1 MNYSRKELGDL
12 AKELHVMRDTLE
24 KVIRLAEI
32 LGDLGSDEAFKGRF
46 ALKGGTAINLMVF
59 DLPRLST
66 DIDLN
71 LSENISREEL
81 PEVRKKLKE
90 NLLSYMEE
98 SGYTLDEKSRA
109 TFSLDS
115 LLFGYTN
122 VAGNRDRLKMDLNY
136 SLRAHVLPLCTETSK
151 PAFLPKFSTTIV
163 HPVEIY
169 ASKTIALMTR
179 AAPRDLYDMNHF
191 VHNIR
196 MRPEKAELYRKAT
209 MFYLAVSSDVA
220 PVNPNF
226 DAMDNIVQN
235 HVFRELL
242 PVMRD
247 RESFELGSAKRDVK
261 AFLREHIAPTE
272 NEMRFLKEFRK
283 GEYHPELIFDSPEI
297 LSRLRNHPMALWKI
311 QTYRKAREKESLV
324 R

>member
-1 MNYSRKELGDL
+1 MKYSRKELGDL
-12 AKELHVMRDTLE
+12 AKGLHVMRDTLE
-24 KVIRLAEI
+24 KMIRLAEV
-32 LGDLGSDEAFKGRF
+32 LEDLEKDDVLRGRF

-71 LSENISREEL
+71 LSENVPREDVS
-81 PEVRKKLKE
+81 EVRKELRE
-90 NLLSYMEE
+90 NILSYMKE
-98 SGYTLDEKSRA
+98 SGYDLDEKSRA
-109 TFSLDS
+109 TFTLDS
-115 LLFGYTN
+115 LLFDYTN

-136 SLRAHVLPLCTETSK
+136 SLRAHVLPLCHETSK
-151 PAFLPKFSTTIV
+151 PDFLPKFSTTIV

-169 ASKTIALMTR
+169 ASKTVALMTR

-191 VHNIR
+191 VRNIN
-196 MRPEKAELYRKAT
+196 MKPEKAELYRKAT
-209 MFYLAVSSDVA
+209 MFYLAISSDVA
-220 PVNPNF
+220 PVYPDF
-226 DAMDNIVQN
+226 DAMDSIVQN

-247 RESFELGSAKRDVK
+247 RESFELGTAKRDVK
-261 AFLREHIAPTE
+261 AFLQENIAPTE

-283 GEYHPELIFDSPEI
+283 GEYHPELVFDSPEMV
-297 LSRLRNHPMALWKI
+297 SRLENHPMALWKI
-311 QTYRKAREKESLV
+311 QTYRKAREKEALV